1 MKNIAQ
7 ANTKSLHIRDSLLIA
22 SLLGGFPTISMAAG
36 NVPTEA
42 CLEASADC
50 YRSLELPDHAGSLH
64 YYASLAPAQAGP
76 QNALIVIHGHPRDAN
91 VSFQAGISTA
101 RKAGR
106 LADTLIVAPLFQ
118 VASETSGHCQTPG
131 LPPAEPEDA
140 LWSCESWLDG
150 GVSAGP
156 RGISSFAALDTLVGN
171 LKKLWPSLTTI
182 TFAGFSA
189 GAQMLQRQIGFAA
202 EAPAGMRLRYV
213 VADPGTWLYFD
224 PERPQLQ
231 LGAQAAGAADCG
243 APAVFPG
250 SCSIKFALPAGENCA
265 TSNHW
270 KYGTNQLPA
279 QLLRNASEAR
289 AHYAAADIH
298 YLEGE
303 LDSSDHKGGFYSIL
317 DKSCAAQQQGP
328 YRLQRGVA
336 YAAYDRQFL
345 ATDGRH
351 AMTIIPACGHNVD
364 CVLGAAEA
372 RNILFRIPE
381 AVPSH
386 LSDRQIK
393 GTGR

>member
-1 MKNIAQ
+1 MCKQILRALASNLPGAILSILIMGHAATSHAAIAPSQ
-7 ANTKSLHIRDSLLIA
+7 TS
-22 SLLGGFPTISMAAG
+22 
-36 NVPTEA
+36 

-50 YRSLELPDHAGSLH
+50 YRSLELPEHAGSLH
-64 YYASLAPAQAGP
+64 YYASLSPGATQP

-91 VSFQAGISTA
+91 VSFLAGISTA

-106 LADTLIVAPLFQ
+106 LGDTLIVAPLFQ
-118 VASETSGHCQTPG
+118 VASDAARHCNTPG
-131 LPPAEPEDA
+131 LPAAQPEDA

-150 GVSAGP
+150 GVSAGSQ
-156 RGISSFAALDTLVGN
+156 GISSFAALDALVGE
-171 LKKLWPSLTTI
+171 LKKQWPSLTTI

-224 PERPQLQ
+224 PERPLVE
-231 LGAQAAGAADCG
+231 LNGQAASSTDCG
-243 APAVFPG
+243 APAAFPE
-250 SCSIKFALPAGENCA
+250 SCSIRFVKPGFALPAGENCA
-265 TSNHW
+265 ASNNW
-270 KYGTNQLPA
+270 KYGTDHLPSHL
-279 QLLRNASEAR
+279 QRSASEAR
-289 AHYAAADIH
+289 AHYAAADIQ

-303 LDSSDHKGGFYSIL
+303 LDSSDRKGSFYPIL
-317 DKSCAAQQQGP
+317 DKSCAAQLQGP

-351 AMTIIPACGHNVD
+351 SMTIVPACGHNVD

-372 RNILFRIPE
+372 RNILFQLP
-381 AVPSH
+381 
-386 LSDRQIK
+386 
-393 GTGR
+393 

>member
-1 MKNIAQ
+1 MKNIGQ
-7 ANTKSLHIRDSLLIA
+7 ASTKPPHTCYSLLIA
-22 SLLGGFPTISMAAG
+22 ASLLVCFPAISMAVG
-36 NVPTEA
+36 HIQNEA
-42 CLEASADC
+42 CIEASADC
-50 YRSLELPDHAGSLH
+50 YRSLELPDRAGSLH
-64 YYASLAPAQAGP
+64 YYASLEPAPARP

-106 LADTLIVAPLFQ
+106 LADTLVVAPLFQ
-118 VASETSGHCQTPG
+118 VASEASGHCNTPG
-131 LPPAEPEDA
+131 LPPAQPEDA

-156 RGISSFAALDTLVGN
+156 HGISSFAALDALVGE
-171 LKKLWPSLTTI
+171 LKKQWPSLTTI

-202 EAPAGMRLRYV
+202 GAPAGMHLRYV

-231 LGAQAAGAADCG
+231 LGGQATSAADCG

-250 SCSIKFALPAGENCA
+250 SCSISFVKPGFALPSSENCA
-265 TSNHW
+265 TSNRW

-279 QLLRNASEAR
+279 HLLRSATEAR
-289 AHYAAADIH
+289 AHYAAADIR

-336 YAAYDRQFL
+336 YATYDRQFL

-351 AMTIIPACGHNVD
+351 SMTIVPACGHNVD
-364 CVLGAAEA
+364 CLLGAPET
-372 RNILFRIPE
+372 RNILFQNP
-381 AVPSH
+381 
-386 LSDRQIK
+386 
-393 GTGR
+393 